1 MTVLGTIKTIVCGI
15 RRLLIRVPT
24 VVLRPYFYFLAF
36 NFVSCIFT
44 SGWVR
49 APATVSLP
57 ASLGRVFT
65 TSGLPGVQPEAR
77 VARLSP

>member
-1 MTVLGTIKTIVCGI
+1 MTVLGTIKTIVYGI
-15 RRLLIRVPT
+15 RHLLIRVPT
-24 VVLRPYFYFLAF
+24 VVCALIFSFYY
-36 NFVSCIFT
+36 CIMHFT

-49 APATVSLP
+49 APTTVSLP